1 MADIRRLTD
10 SLSVAPQ
17 LTASD
22 IALVDQMQ
30 FRSILCNRPDHEE
43 ENQPLYDEIKKQA
56 DALGIAIEFQPVNGS
71 QINDEDVERFY
82 QHVQDLPAPVLAYC
96 RSGTRCT
103 VLWALGQAGSQDEE
117 EILSTAAA
125 AGYSLESLRERL
137 AERVRQSGGNA

>member
-82 QHVQDLPAPVLAYC
+82 QHVQDLPAPVLA
-96 RSGTRCT
+96 
-103 VLWALGQAGSQDEE
+103 
-117 EILSTAAA
+117 LS
-125 AGYSLESLRERL
+125 LIHI
-137 AERVRQSGGNA
+137 